1 MIRLTVLYNLAPGAD
16 EDEFLRWRL
25 SDHQAANAA
34 TPGILRTDFARI
46 ESAWPEGTPSPYR
59 FMTIVEWPDRESFEK
74 AFYDPAMQA
83 SMTNNLSKLANPVF
97 MISEILTSS

>member
-1 MIRLTVLYNLAPGAD
+1 MIRLTVLYNLLPGAD

-34 TPGILRTDFARI
+34 TPGIVRTDFARV
-46 ESAWPEGTPSPYR
+46 EMAWPDGTPAPYR

-83 SMTNNLSKLANPVF
+83 SLQENVKKIANPVF
-97 MISEILTSS
+97 LISEILTSS